1 MTVTRTFRRR
11 IDYQVLRW
19 QARLDGAWADRVIP
33 IVATVALF
41 LVLAGLSLAR
51 ARSLE
56 TGYDLA
62 HWVQGAWLVT
72 TGRAAESTITD
83 RHLLEPQLAIG
94 FYGVAQLTRL
104 LAPIPLLLVAQAAAL
119 SLGVGA
125 IWRLCR
131 QVCDL
136 RVGATAAAVVAYAAY
151 PPLHQLNL
159 ADVHPEALALPAL
172 LWGAYA
178 ALRGR
183 WTWVVP
189 LFLFAVSMRS
199 DLGLTV
205 AAVGATLLL
214 SGRARGG
221 RRLMAAGLAWT
232 VVAQFVVQPQI
243 GGDGFVHQE
252 AFSRYGDDGPAIV
265 WGMLTAPWD
274 VVGDLLGHQ
283 NFVVLVGLLA
293 PVAFLPVLAPRRLL
307 PFAPVVA
314 VAFIADVPILG
325 ADGVEHLV
333 PAIVGVF
340 LSLPFAL
347 EQLGRRHVERVTVD
361 RRLLAALAMAAG
373 TFFVLDAPS
382 SPYERPWE
390 WGGREA
396 ADAVRLEV
404 VAELDPDLAVR
415 SAPSLAAELAEREV
429 LRVVPQDGVPAPV
442 ALVDGVDVLVL
453 DDETAESWELDDEEL
468 DELHAALV
476 DEGWTVLVDAEG
488 IWAVAAD
495 G

>member
-1 MTVTRTFRRR
+1 MTVTRSFRRR
-11 IDYQVLRW
+11 VDYQLLRW

-41 LVLAGLSLAR
+41 VVLAGLSLAR

-104 LAPIPLLLVAQAAAL
+104 VAPIPLLLVAQAAAL

-125 IWRLCR
+125 IWRICR

-172 LWGAYA
+172 LWGGYA

-183 WTWVVP
+183 WRWAVP
-189 LFLFAVSMRS
+189 LFLLAVSMRS

-205 AAVGATLLL
+205 AAIGGSLAL

-221 RRLMAAGLAWT
+221 RRLLAAGLAWT
-232 VVAQFVVQPQI
+232 AVAQFVVQPQI
-243 GGDGFVHQE
+243 GGEGFVHQA
-252 AFSRYGDDGPAIV
+252 AFDRYGDDGPAIV
-265 WGMLTAPWD
+265 WGMVSAPWQ
-274 VVGDLLGHQ
+274 VLGDLVAHH

-293 PVAFLPVLAPRRLL
+293 PVAFLPVLVPRRLL
-307 PFAPVVA
+307 PFAPAIA
-314 VAFIADVPILG
+314 VAFVADVPILG
-325 ADGVEHLV
+325 ADGVEHLI
-333 PAIVGVF
+333 PAIVGIF
-340 LSLPFAL
+340 LALPFAL

-361 RRLLAALAMAAG
+361 RRLLAALAMAGA

-382 SPYERPWE
+382 SPYERPWG
-390 WGGREA
+390 WGGRDA
-396 ADAVRLEV
+396 ADAVRLDV
-404 VAELDPDLAVR
+404 VERLDPDAEVR
-415 SAPSLAAELAEREV
+415 SAPSIAAELAEREV
-429 LRVVPQDGVPAPV
+429 IRPVPLEGRPSAADLRSGSE
-442 ALVDGVDVLVL
+442 VLVL
-453 DDETAESWELDDEEL
+453 DAETVSGWDLDDDELADVAEEL
-468 DELHAALV
+468 GEVAGDPIE
-476 DEGWTVLVDAEG
+476 DAEG
-488 IWAVAAD
+488 IWLVVPE